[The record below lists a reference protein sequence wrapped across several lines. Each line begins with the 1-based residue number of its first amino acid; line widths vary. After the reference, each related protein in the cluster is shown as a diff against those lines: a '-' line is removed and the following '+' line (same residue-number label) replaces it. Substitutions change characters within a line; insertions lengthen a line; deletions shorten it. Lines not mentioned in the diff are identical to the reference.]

1 MTTKYTY
8 AVLDWKSMLQRTIL
22 EIWENLN
29 IIVFSNSIILERS
42 LHWAVVL
49 SKHLHICLGE
59 KKHNVCNSPQIL
71 PALVHMGCCNT
82 IDWMTYKLQKSI
94 SHSSRVQ
101 KSKIIMHVQMRAL
114 FQVVYF
120 SLYPQRGKGQGSFV
134 GVSF

>member
-71 PALVHMGCCNT
+71 PALVHVGCCNRIQQT
-82 IDWMTYKLQKSI
+82 
-94 SHSSRVQ
+94 
-101 KSKIIMHVQMRAL
+101 
-114 FQVVYF
+114 
-120 SLYPQRGKGQGSFV
+120 G
-134 GVSF
+134 